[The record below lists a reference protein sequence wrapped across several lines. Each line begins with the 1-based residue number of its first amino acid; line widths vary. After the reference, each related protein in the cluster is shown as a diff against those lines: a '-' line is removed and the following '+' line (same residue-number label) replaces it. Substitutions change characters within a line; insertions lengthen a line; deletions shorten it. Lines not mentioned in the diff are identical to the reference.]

1 MPPHAQPS
9 QIQLSSRGRR
19 HLADASRLVSCP
31 TDPIQCE
38 APLKKPKEPS
48 ATRDQPVSPVPVP
61 WAGCPHT
68 SRRGRGGVHS
78 FYESMEGPASARALS

>member
-1 MPPHAQPS
+1 MLNANPKLERSHPWTFRSWNTVTPPGAQLS

-19 HLADASRLVSCP
+19 HLADASRLISCP
-31 TDPIQCE
+31 TDPIECE

-61 WAGCPHT
+61 WAG
-68 SRRGRGGVHS
+68 
-78 FYESMEGPASARALS
+78 